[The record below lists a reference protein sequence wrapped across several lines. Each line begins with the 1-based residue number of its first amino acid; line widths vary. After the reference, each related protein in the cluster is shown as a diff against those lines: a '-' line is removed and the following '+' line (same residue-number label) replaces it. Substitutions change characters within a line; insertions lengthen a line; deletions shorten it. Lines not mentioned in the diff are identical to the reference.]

1 MLIALEN
8 CFTSLVGMLLG
19 PRALP
24 RLSVLITSSILDLQ
38 RDQRDIRRVSEIVSK
53 YNHKF
58 IKTLLKFIFHDTNY
72 IRLDSVQCGESVLKL
87 LKKSPKRRRN

>member
-8 CFTSLVGMLLG
+8 SFTSLVGMLLD
-19 PRALP
+19 PRASP